1 MSFRIIYGRAGT
13 GKSEYCYREIA
24 QKIKKE
30 NKILIITPEQIFLI
44 TPEQFSFTAEKKL
57 MDAIDT
63 QAVFNAEVVTL
74 SRMAYRVISEIGGKN
89 ETNLSKCGKAM
100 LIYSILSNNKNELKF
115 LGKTDENV
123 DMLDT
128 AITEFKKHGISVEQL
143 KQEIENQEDI
153 YLKNKLQD
161 LNVVYSGFEE
171 QLAGKYIDETDLL
184 TILAENID
192 KTDMFKDAVIYID
205 EFAGFTSQEYHIIEK
220 LIQIAKQVT
229 ITICTD
235 GLHEIKNPDTD
246 IFYSN
251 EVTVT
256 KLLEVAQN
264 CDVKIE
270 EIKLE
275 ETYRFKNSE
284 LKHLEK
290 NLYENKPQKYNSQ
303 IKNIQLFLAKNQYSE
318 IEEVAR
324 NVLKLVRDEGYRYR
338 DISIIT
344 KNIATYS
351 SLARAIFDKYDIPIF
366 IDENR
371 DLNQNIVIQYILGIL
386 EIFIKNW
393 SYEAVFNYIKTG
405 FSNIEEDDIFK
416 LEKYCLKWGI
426 KQNKWKK
433 EFTYGNYEEKDKTDI
448 ERLEQIRKDLVTPL
462 MNLKYKID
470 ENKTVEGISK
480 AIYEF
485 LVEQQIYEK
494 AQIKIQ
500 ELNEIG
506 QIDLANEYESSI
518 QTIIEILDEIVLVFK
533 DDKITIDKYNQI
545 LKIGF
550 KNSSLTKIPGTQDQ
564 VIMGDV
570 DRSRSHKVKAIF
582 IIGLNDGEF
591 PSVRKDEGFLNDADR
606 EVLKQNGIEL
616 AKGTIDK
623 LYEDSFNIYKAFT
636 TAEEKLYLLYSSSDM
651 QGKALRPSML
661 INKIKKIYPMLQE
674 QSDVI
679 ERRSE
684 ILNKK
689 TTYEELIIN
698 LSKLKEQD
706 SIEKL
711 WYYIYDYYQK
721 NSEWNEK
728 LKQSLKGL
736 EYTNIPDKI
745 DQNNIDRL
753 YGNTLVTSISKLE
766 RYRSCPFSYYLQY
779 GLKIKPQEE
788 LKIQTL
794 NTGTFIHEVIDEF
807 FGTVKEVGIKLEEI
821 TEEQLSEI
829 INKIIDS
836 KLGQNKNYIF
846 TSTAKYRALVIRLK
860 KIIKKAL
867 KYIIGTIVQS
877 RFEVLGTEV
886 EFGEKG
892 KYKPIRLTLE
902 DGKRIEIIGKIDRID
917 TAQGEDGKYLRI
929 IDYKSS
935 AKNIDL
941 NEVYA
946 GLQIQLLTYLDAA
959 CKEEDLM
966 PAGVLYFSMLEQ
978 MIKSDK
984 RLEQEEIEEK
994 IRSNFK
1000 MKGLILADVKVVK
1013 LHDKNLQNGSSA
1025 LVPAYIGKD
1034 GELSEKKTSG
1044 VTAEQFKD
1052 LQKYMYTII
1061 KQISKEILGGNI
1073 DLKPYYKDKKTP
1085 CKYCDYKSICSFNM
1099 GGCENSYNYIDK
1111 KSKEEILSKL
1121 AKGAPV
1127 CDNF

>member
-30 NKILIITPEQIFLI
+30 NKILII

-74 SRMAYRVISEIGGKN
+74 SRMAYRVISEIGEKN

-433 EFTYGNYEEKDKTDI
+433 EFTYGNYEEKDKADI

-494 AQIKIQ
+494 VQIKIQ

-753 YGNTLVTSISKLE
+753 YGNTLITSISKLE

-807 FGTVKEVGIKLEEI
+807 FGTVREVGIKLEEI

-994 IRSNFK
+994 IRANFK

-1013 LHDKNLQNGSSA
+1013 LHDKNLQNGNSA

-1121 AKGAPV
+1121 SKETK
-1127 CDNF
+1127 

>member
-1 MSFRIIYGRAGT
+1 MSFRIVYGRAGT

-24 QKIKKE
+24 QKIKEE
-30 NKILIITPEQIFLI
+30 NKILII

-63 QAVFNAEVVTL
+63 QAVLNAEVVTL
-74 SRMAYRVISEIGGKN
+74 SRMAYRVINEIGEKT

-100 LIYSILSNNKNELKF
+100 LIYSILNNNKKELKF

-123 DMLDT
+123 EMLDT
-128 AITEFKKHGISVEQL
+128 AITEFKKHGISIEQL
-143 KQEIENQEDI
+143 SEEIDKQDDI
-153 YLKNKLQD
+153 YLKNKLKD
-161 LNVVYSGFEE
+161 LSVVYNGFEE
-171 QLAGKYIDETDLL
+171 QLSGKYIDETDLL
-184 TILAENID
+184 TILAENMEN
-192 KTDMFKDAVIYID
+192 TDMFKEAVIYID
-205 EFAGFTSQEYHIIEK
+205 EFAGFTSQEYQIIEK
-220 LIQIAKQVT
+220 LVQIAKQVT

-235 GLHEIKNPDTD
+235 ELHDIKNPDTD

-251 EVTVT
+251 QVTVN

-264 CDVKIE
+264 CESKIE

-275 ETYRFKNSE
+275 NTYRFKSIE
-284 LKHLEK
+284 LKHLEQ
-290 NLYENKPQKYNSQ
+290 NLYNNKPTKYNKQ
-303 IKNIQLFLAKNQYSE
+303 VENMQLFLAKNQYSE
-318 IEEVAR
+318 IEEVAKKI
-324 NVLKLVRDEGYRYR
+324 LKLVRDEGYRYR
-338 DISIIT
+338 EISIIT

-371 DLNQNIVIQYILGIL
+371 DLNQNIVIQYVLSIL

-405 FSNIEEDDIFK
+405 FSNIDDDDIFK

-433 EFTYGNYEEKDKTDI
+433 EFTYGNYEEKDKAEI
-448 ERLEQIRKDLVTPL
+448 ERLEQIRKDLVNPL
-462 MNLKYKID
+462 MNLKHIID
-470 ENKTVEGISK
+470 ENKTVRGISK

-485 LVEQQIYEK
+485 LVEQQIFEK
-494 AQIKIQ
+494 VQEKIE

-506 QIDLANEYESSI
+506 QVDLANEYESSL
-518 QTIIEILDEIVLVFK
+518 QNIIEILDEIVLVF
-533 DDKITIDKYNQI
+533 DEDKITIDKYNQI

-591 PSVRKDEGFLNDADR
+591 PSVRKDEGFLNDSDR
-606 EVLKQNGIEL
+606 DILKQDGIEL

-661 INKIKKIYPMLQE
+661 INKIKKIYPMIQE

-679 ERRSE
+679 EKKSE

-689 TTYEELIIN
+689 TTYEELIAN
-698 LSKLKEQD
+698 LSKLKDKD
-706 SIEKL
+706 SIDKI
-711 WYYIYDYYQK
+711 WYYVYDYYK
-721 NSEWNEK
+721 KDAEWNEK
-728 LKQSLKGL
+728 LQQSLKGL
-736 EYTNIPDKI
+736 SYTNIPEKI
-745 DQNNIDRL
+745 EQNNIDRL

-779 GLKIKPQEE
+779 GLKIRPQEE

-807 FGTVKEVGIKLEEI
+807 FETVKAQGIKLEEI
-821 TEEQLSEI
+821 TEEKLSEI
-829 INKIIDS
+829 INKIIDA

-846 TSTAKYRALVIRLK
+846 TSTAKYRALVVRLK

-886 EFGEKG
+886 EFGDKG

-917 TAQGEDGKYLRI
+917 TAKGEGGKYLRI

-946 GLQIQLLTYLDAA
+946 GLQIQLLTYLDAS

-978 MIKSDK
+978 MIKSNK
-984 RLEQEEIEEK
+984 RMEQEEIEEK
-994 IRSNFK
+994 IRANFK

-1044 VTAEQFKD
+1044 VTAEQFNE
-1052 LQKYMYTII
+1052 LQKYMYTVI

-1111 KSKEEILSKL
+1111 KSKEEILHKI
-1121 AKGAPV
+1121 KN
-1127 CDNF
+1127 CQ

>member
-30 NKILIITPEQIFLI
+30 NKILII

-100 LIYSILSNNKNELKF
+100 LIYSILSNNKKELKF

-143 KQEIENQEDI
+143 KQEIESQEDI

-371 DLNQNIVIQYILGIL
+371 DLNQNVVIQYILAIL

-433 EFTYGNYEEKDKTDI
+433 EFTYGNYEEKDKADI

-494 AQIKIQ
+494 VQIKIQ

-623 LYEDSFNIYKAFT
+623 LYEDSFNIYKALT
-636 TAEEKLYLLYSSSDM
+636 TSEEKLYLLYSSSDM

-689 TTYEELIIN
+689 TTYEELIVN

-807 FGTVKEVGIKLEEI
+807 FGTVREVEIKLEEI

-994 IRSNFK
+994 IRANFK

-1013 LHDKNLQNGSSA
+1013 LHDKNLQNGNSA

-1121 AKGAPV
+1121 SKETK
-1127 CDNF
+1127 

>member
-30 NKILIITPEQIFLI
+30 NKILII

-161 LNVVYSGFEE
+161 LNVVYNGFEE

-433 EFTYGNYEEKDKTDI
+433 EFTYGNYEEKDKADI

-494 AQIKIQ
+494 VQIKIQ

-753 YGNTLVTSISKLE
+753 YGNTLITSISKLE

-807 FGTVKEVGIKLEEI
+807 FGTVREVGIKLEEI

-984 RLEQEEIEEK
+984 KLEQEEIEEK
-994 IRSNFK
+994 IRANFK

-1013 LHDKNLQNGSSA
+1013 LHDKNLQNGNSA

-1044 VTAEQFKD
+1044 VTAEQFND

-1121 AKGAPV
+1121 SKETK
-1127 CDNF
+1127 

>member
-30 NKILIITPEQIFLI
+30 NKILII

-393 SYEAVFNYIKTG
+393 AYEAVFNYIKTG

-433 EFTYGNYEEKDKTDI
+433 EFTYGNYEEKDKADI

-494 AQIKIQ
+494 VQIKIQ

-698 LSKLKEQD
+698 LNKLKEQD

-753 YGNTLVTSISKLE
+753 YGNTLITSISKLE

-807 FGTVKEVGIKLEEI
+807 FGTVREVGIKLEEI

-984 RLEQEEIEEK
+984 KLEQEEIEEK
-994 IRSNFK
+994 IRANFK

-1013 LHDKNLQNGSSA
+1013 LHDKNLQNGNSA

-1044 VTAEQFKD
+1044 VTAEQFND

-1121 AKGAPV
+1121 SKETK
-1127 CDNF
+1127 

>member
-30 NKILIITPEQIFLI
+30 NKILKITPK
-44 TPEQFSFTAEKKL
+44 QFSFTAEKKL

-161 LNVVYSGFEE
+161 LNVVYSGIEE

-433 EFTYGNYEEKDKTDI
+433 EFTYGNYEEKDKADI

-480 AIYEF
+480 SIYEF

-494 AQIKIQ
+494 VQIKIQ

-698 LSKLKEQD
+698 LNKLKEQD

-753 YGNTLVTSISKLE
+753 YGNTLITSISKLE

-807 FGTVKEVGIKLEEI
+807 FGTVREVGIKLEEI

-984 RLEQEEIEEK
+984 KLEQEEIEEK
-994 IRSNFK
+994 IRANFK

-1013 LHDKNLQNGSSA
+1013 LHDKNLQNGNSA

-1044 VTAEQFKD
+1044 VTAEQFND

-1121 AKGAPV
+1121 SKETK
-1127 CDNF
+1127 

>member
-30 NKILIITPEQIFLI
+30 NKILII

-344 KNIATYS
+344 KNIAIYS

-433 EFTYGNYEEKDKTDI
+433 EFTYGNYEEKDKADI

-480 AIYEF
+480 SIYEF

-494 AQIKIQ
+494 VQIKIQ

-689 TTYEELIIN
+689 TTYEELIVN

-753 YGNTLVTSISKLE
+753 YGNTLITSISKLE

-807 FGTVKEVGIKLEEI
+807 FGTVREVGIKLEEI

-994 IRSNFK
+994 IRANFK

-1013 LHDKNLQNGSSA
+1013 LHDKNLQNGNSA

-1121 AKGAPV
+1121 SKETK
-1127 CDNF
+1127 

>member
-13 GKSEYCYREIA
+13 GKSEYCYKEIA

-30 NKILIITPEQIFLI
+30 NKILII

-89 ETNLSKCGKAM
+89 ESNLSKCGKAM

-264 CDVKIE
+264 CDVIIE

-433 EFTYGNYEEKDKTDI
+433 EFTYGNYEEKDKADI

-494 AQIKIQ
+494 VQIKIQ

-753 YGNTLVTSISKLE
+753 YGNTLITSISKLE

-807 FGTVKEVGIKLEEI
+807 FGTVREVGIKLEEI

-994 IRSNFK
+994 IRANFK

-1013 LHDKNLQNGSSA
+1013 LHDKNLQNGNSA

-1073 DLKPYYKDKKTP
+1073 D
-1085 CKYCDYKSICSFNM
+1085 
-1099 GGCENSYNYIDK
+1099 
-1111 KSKEEILSKL
+1111 
-1121 AKGAPV
+1121 
-1127 CDNF
+1127 

>member
-30 NKILIITPEQIFLI
+30 NKILII

-89 ETNLSKCGKAM
+89 ETNLSKSGKAM
-100 LIYSILSNNKNELKF
+100 LIYSILSNNKKELKF

-143 KQEIENQEDI
+143 KQEIESQEDI

-220 LIQIAKQVT
+220 LIQMAKQVT

-270 EIKLE
+270 EIQLE

-371 DLNQNIVIQYILGIL
+371 DLNQNVVIQYILAIL

-433 EFTYGNYEEKDKTDI
+433 EFTYGNYEEKDKADI

-480 AIYEF
+480 SIYEF

-494 AQIKIQ
+494 VQIKIQ

-689 TTYEELIIN
+689 TTYEELIVN

-994 IRSNFK
+994 IRANFK

-1052 LQKYMYTII
+1052 LQKYMDTII

-1121 AKGAPV
+1121 SKETK
-1127 CDNF
+1127 

>member
-30 NKILIITPEQIFLI
+30 NKILII

-433 EFTYGNYEEKDKTDI
+433 EFSYGNYEEKDKADI

-494 AQIKIQ
+494 VQIKIQ

-689 TTYEELIIN
+689 TTYEELIVN

-753 YGNTLVTSISKLE
+753 YGNTLITSISKLE

-807 FGTVKEVGIKLEEI
+807 FGTVREVGIKLEEI

-984 RLEQEEIEEK
+984 RLEQEEIEDK
-994 IRSNFK
+994 IRANFK

-1013 LHDKNLQNGSSA
+1013 LHDKNLQNGNSA

-1121 AKGAPV
+1121 SKETK
-1127 CDNF
+1127 

>member
-1 MSFRIIYGRAGT
+1 MSLRIIYGRAGT
-13 GKSEYCYREIA
+13 GKSEYCYKEIA
-24 QKIKKE
+24 KKVKE
-30 NKILIITPEQIFLI
+30 EKILII

-57 MDAIDT
+57 MEAIDT
-63 QAVFNAEVVTL
+63 QAVINAEVVTL
-74 SRMAYRVISEIGGKN
+74 SRMAYRVINEIGGKT

-100 LIYSILSNNKNELKF
+100 LIYSILNNNKKELKF

-123 DMLDT
+123 DMAET

-143 KQEIENQEDI
+143 KQEMNRQEDI
-153 YLKNKLQD
+153 YLKNKLKD
-161 LNVVYSGFEE
+161 MCTIYEDFEE
-171 QLAGKYIDETDLL
+171 QLSGKYIDETDLL
-184 TILAENID
+184 TILAENIE
-192 KTDMFKDAVIYID
+192 KTDMFKNILIYID
-205 EFAGFTSQEYHIIEK
+205 EFAGFTSQEYEIIKK

-235 GLHEIKNPDTD
+235 ELHEAKNPDTD

-251 EVTVT
+251 ENTVNR
-256 KLLEVAQN
+256 LLEAAKD
-264 CDVKIE
+264 CDAKVE

-275 ETYRFKNSE
+275 NTYRFKNAE
-284 LKHLEK
+284 LMHLEQ
-290 NLYENKPQKYNSQ
+290 NLYSNRAKKYENK
-303 IKNIQLFLAKNQYSE
+303 IENIQLFLAKNQFSE
-318 IEEVAR
+318 IEEVAK
-324 NVLKLVRDEGYRYR
+324 NILKLVRDNGYRYR

-351 SLARAIFDKYDIPIF
+351 SLAKAIFNKYDIPIF

-371 DLNQNIVIQYILGIL
+371 DLNQNILIQYVLAIL
-386 EIFIKNW
+386 EIFTKNW
-393 SYEAVFNYIKTG
+393 SHEAVFNYIKIG
-405 FSNIEEDDIFK
+405 FSGLEEDDIFK

-433 EFTYGNYEEKDKTDI
+433 EFTYGKYEEKDKPEI
-448 ERLEQIRKDLVTPL
+448 ERLEQIRKELVNPL
-462 MNLKYKID
+462 IKLKSKID
-470 ENKTVEGISK
+470 ENKTAENISK
-480 AIYEF
+480 AIYQF
-485 LVEQQIYEK
+485 LVEQEITE
-494 AQIKIQ
+494 KIQ
-500 ELNEIG
+500 EKIEELEEIG
-506 QIDLANEYESSI
+506 ELDLSNEYENSLN
-518 QTIIEILDEIVLVFK
+518 TIIDVLDEIVLVFK
-533 DDKITIDKYNQI
+533 DDKITIDKYAQI
-545 LKIGF
+545 LKVGF

-591 PSVRKDEGFLNDADR
+591 PSVHKDEGFLNDTDR

-623 LYEDSFNIYKAFT
+623 LYEDNFNIYKAFT

-661 INKIKKIYPMLQE
+661 INKIKKIYPMLKE
-674 QSDVI
+674 ESDVI
-679 ERRSE
+679 SSRDE

-689 TTYEELIIN
+689 TTYEELINNI
-698 LSKLKEQD
+698 SKLKEQD
-706 SIEKL
+706 SIEKI
-711 WYYIYDYYQK
+711 WYYVYEYYK
-721 NSEWNEK
+721 KDTEWNEK

-736 EYTNIPDKI
+736 SYTNIPEKI
-745 DQNNIDRL
+745 EQENIDKL
-753 YGNTLVTSISKLE
+753 YGKTLVTSISKLE

-807 FGTVKEVGIKLEEI
+807 FERVKEAGKQLEEI
-821 TEEQLSEI
+821 ADEELAEI
-829 INKIIDS
+829 INKIIDE

-846 TSTAKYRALVIRLK
+846 TSTAKYRALVVRLK

-867 KYIIGTIVQS
+867 KYIIETIIQS
-877 RFEVLGTEV
+877 RFEVLGTEI

-917 TAQGEDGKYLRI
+917 TAQGEDGKYLRV

-966 PAGVLYFSMLEQ
+966 PAGILYFSMLEQ
-978 MIKSDK
+978 MIKADK
-984 RLEQEEIEEK
+984 RMEQEEIEEK
-994 IRSNFK
+994 IRANFK

-1013 LHDKNLQNGSSA
+1013 LHDKNLEKGASA
-1025 LVPAYIGKD
+1025 LVPAYIDKEGN
-1034 GELSEKKTSG
+1034 LSEKKTSG
-1044 VTAEQFKD
+1044 VTAEQFAN
-1052 LQKYMYTII
+1052 LQKYMYAVI

-1085 CKYCDYKSICSFNM
+1085 CKYCDYKSICGFNM
-1099 GGCENSYNYIDK
+1099 GGCENKYNYIDK
-1111 KSKEEILSKL
+1111 KSKEEILHKIE
-1121 AKGAPV
+1121 GTG
-1127 CDNF
+1127 N

>member
-30 NKILIITPEQIFLI
+30 NKILII

-351 SLARAIFDKYDIPIF
+351 SLVRAIFDKYDIPIF

-371 DLNQNIVIQYILGIL
+371 DLNQNVVIQYILAIL

-433 EFTYGNYEEKDKTDI
+433 EFTYGNYEEKDKADI

-494 AQIKIQ
+494 VQIKIQ

-689 TTYEELIIN
+689 TTYEELIVN

-753 YGNTLVTSISKLE
+753 YGNTLITSISKLE

-807 FGTVKEVGIKLEEI
+807 FGTVREVGIKLEEI

-877 RFEVLGTEV
+877 RFKVLGTEV

-994 IRSNFK
+994 IRANFK

-1013 LHDKNLQNGSSA
+1013 LHDKNLQNGNSA

-1121 AKGAPV
+1121 SKETK
-1127 CDNF
+1127 

>member
-13 GKSEYCYREIA
+13 GKSEYCYKEIA

-30 NKILIITPEQIFLI
+30 NKILII

-89 ETNLSKCGKAM
+89 ESNLSKCGKAM

-433 EFTYGNYEEKDKTDI
+433 EFTYGNYEEKDKADI

-494 AQIKIQ
+494 VQIKIQ

-753 YGNTLVTSISKLE
+753 YGNTLITSISKLE

-807 FGTVKEVGIKLEEI
+807 FGTVREVGIKLEEI

-994 IRSNFK
+994 IRANFK

-1013 LHDKNLQNGSSA
+1013 LHDKNLRNGNSA

-1044 VTAEQFKD
+1044 VTAKQFKD

-1121 AKGAPV
+1121 SKETK
-1127 CDNF
+1127 

>member
-1 MSFRIIYGRAGT
+1 MSFRIVYGRAGT
-13 GKSEYCYREIA
+13 GKSEYCYREIV
-24 QKIKKE
+24 QKIKEE
-30 NKILIITPEQIFLI
+30 NKILII

-63 QAVFNAEVVTL
+63 QAVLNAEVVTL
-74 SRMAYRVISEIGGKN
+74 SRMAYRVINEIGGKT

-100 LIYSILSNNKNELKF
+100 LIYSILNNNKKELKF

-128 AITEFKKHGISVEQL
+128 AITEFKKHGISIEQL
-143 KQEIENQEDI
+143 SEEIDKQDDI
-153 YLKNKLQD
+153 YLKNKLKD
-161 LNVVYSGFEE
+161 LSIVYNGFEE
-171 QLAGKYIDETDLL
+171 QLSGKYIDETDLL
-184 TILAENID
+184 TILAENIEN
-192 KTDMFKDAVIYID
+192 TDMFKDALIYID
-205 EFAGFTSQEYHIIEK
+205 EFAGFTSQEYQIIEK
-220 LIQIAKQVT
+220 LVQIAKQVT

-235 GLHEIKNPDTD
+235 ELHDIKNPDTD

-251 EVTVT
+251 QVTVN

-264 CDVKIE
+264 CNVKIE

-275 ETYRFKNSE
+275 NTYRFKSIE
-284 LKHLEK
+284 LKHLEQ
-290 NLYENKPQKYNSQ
+290 NLYNNKPTKYNKQ
-303 IKNIQLFLAKNQYSE
+303 LKNMQLFLAKNQYSE
-318 IEEVAR
+318 IEEVAK
-324 NVLKLVRDEGYRYR
+324 NIFKLVRDEGYRYR

-351 SLARAIFDKYDIPIF
+351 SLARAIFDKYNIPIF

-371 DLNQNIVIQYILGIL
+371 DLNQNIVIQYVLSIL

-405 FSNIEEDDIFK
+405 FSNIDDDDIFK

-433 EFTYGNYEEKDKTDI
+433 EFAYGNYEEKDKAEI
-448 ERLEQIRKDLVTPL
+448 ERLEQIRKDLVNPL
-462 MNLKYKID
+462 MNLKHKID
-470 ENKTVEGISK
+470 ENKTVRGISK

-485 LVEQQIYEK
+485 LVEQQIFEK
-494 AQIKIQ
+494 VQEKIE
-500 ELNEIG
+500 ELNIIG
-506 QIDLANEYESSI
+506 QVDLANEYENSL
-518 QTIIEILDEIVLVFK
+518 QNIIEILDEIVLVF
-533 DDKITIDKYNQI
+533 DEDKITIDKYNQI

-591 PSVRKDEGFLNDADR
+591 PSVRKDEGFLNDSDR
-606 EVLKQNGIEL
+606 DILKQDGIEL

-661 INKIKKIYPMLQE
+661 INKIKKIYPMIQE

-679 ERRSE
+679 ERKSE

-689 TTYEELIIN
+689 TTYEELIAN

-706 SIEKL
+706 SIEKI
-711 WYYIYDYYQK
+711 WYYVYDYYK
-721 NSEWNEK
+721 KDAEWNEK
-728 LKQSLKGL
+728 LQQSLKGL
-736 EYTNIPDKI
+736 SYTNIPEKI
-745 DQNNIDRL
+745 EQNNIDRL

-779 GLKIKPQEE
+779 GLKIRPQEE

-807 FGTVKEVGIKLEEI
+807 FETVKSQGIKLEEI

-829 INKIIDS
+829 INKIIDA

-846 TSTAKYRALVIRLK
+846 TSTAKYRALVVRLK

-886 EFGEKG
+886 EFGDKG
-892 KYKPIRLTLE
+892 KYKPIRLTLD

-946 GLQIQLLTYLDAA
+946 GLQIQLLTYLDAS

-978 MIKSDK
+978 MIKSNK
-984 RLEQEEIEEK
+984 RMEQEEIEEK
-994 IRSNFK
+994 IRANFK

-1044 VTAEQFKD
+1044 VTAEQFKE
-1052 LQKYMYTII
+1052 LQKYMYTVI
-1061 KQISKEILGGNI
+1061 KQISREILGGNI

-1111 KSKEEILSKL
+1111 KSKEEILHKIKNS
-1121 AKGAPV
+1121 
-1127 CDNF
+1127 